1 MRGSPVSGRFE
12 FRQTPL
18 AGLVAVRRL
27 PRGDARGSLE
37 RLFCA
42 GELAGAGWTGP
53 VSQINRTLTAVPGT
67 VRGMHFQHPPQ
78 AEMKLVSC
86 LAGEVYDVAVDIR
99 AGSPTFLRWHAEL
112 LSAENHTS
120 LLIPEGFAHGFQTR
134 TPDVEML
141 YLHSAPYAP
150 GAEGGLNP
158 RDPRLAIAW
167 PDPVALLSERDAGH
181 AFLDATFQG
190 VIL

>member
-1 MRGSPVSGRFE
+1 MSGRFE
-12 FRQTPL
+12 IRETSL
-18 AGLVAVRRL
+18 AGLMVVRRL
-27 PRGDARGSLE
+27 PRSDSRGFFE
-37 RLFCA
+37 RFFCA
-42 GELAGAGWTGP
+42 GELAPAGWTGP
-53 VSQINRTLTAVPGT
+53 VAQINRTLTAHPGT
-67 VRGMHFQHPPQ
+67 LRGMHFQYPPQ

-86 LAGEVYDVAVDIR
+86 LRGEVFDVAVDIR
-99 AGSPTFLRWHAEL
+99 AGSPTFLQWHAEI
-112 LSAENHTS
+112 LSGDNHAS

-167 PDPVALLSERDAGH
+167 PGAVSLISERDAAH

>member
-1 MRGSPVSGRFE
+1 MSGRFE
-12 FRQTPL
+12 IRETPL
-18 AGLVAVRRL
+18 PGLKVVRRL
-27 PRGDARGSLE
+27 PLGDSRGYFE
-37 RLFCA
+37 RFFCA
-42 GELAGAGWTGP
+42 RELAEAGWTGP
-53 VSQINRTLTAVPGT
+53 VAQINRTLTAAPGT
-67 VRGMHFQHPPQ
+67 LRGLHFQHPPH

-99 AGSPTFLRWHAEL
+99 AGSPTFLHWHAEI
-112 LSAENHTS
+112 LSGDNHTS

-134 TPDVEML
+134 TPDVEMF

-158 RDPRLAIAW
+158 RDPGLAISW